1 MEKVVLL
8 AVMEQIY
15 RVPDLEQAMDFLD
28 DSRMMTANVK
38 KYEERISKKIEVF
51 EYSNVGSSVCLR
63 I

>member
-1 MEKVVLL
+1 
-8 AVMEQIY
+8 MEQIY